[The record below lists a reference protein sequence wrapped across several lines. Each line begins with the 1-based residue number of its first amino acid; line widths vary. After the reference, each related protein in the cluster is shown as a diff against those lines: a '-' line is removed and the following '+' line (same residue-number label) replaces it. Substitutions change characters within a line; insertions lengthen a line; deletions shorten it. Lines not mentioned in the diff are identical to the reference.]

1 MPISEQKRRLL
12 KARIALALH
21 EELGRVPTA
30 KEINQV
36 FVLARV
42 MYKAILGLH
51 FRRQN
56 QKKSGEPS
64 VFPKGRG

>member
-1 MPISEQKRRLL
+1 MPLSEKKRRLL

-36 FVLARV
+36 FLLACV
-42 MYKAILGLH
+42 IYNAILALDYG
-51 FRRQN
+51 RQN
-56 QKKSGEPS
+56 QKSGELS
-64 VFPKGRG
+64 VFPKDRG

>member
-1 MPISEQKRRLL
+1 MPLSEKKRRLL

-36 FVLARV
+36 FLLARV
-42 MYKAILGLH
+42 IYKAILALDYG
-51 FRRQN
+51 RQN
-56 QKKSGEPS
+56 QKSGELS

>member
-1 MPISEQKRRLL
+1 MPLSEKKHRLL

-36 FVLARV
+36 FLLARV
-42 MYKAILGLH
+42 IYKAILALDYGQ
-51 FRRQN
+51 QN
-56 QKKSGEPS
+56 QKSGELS